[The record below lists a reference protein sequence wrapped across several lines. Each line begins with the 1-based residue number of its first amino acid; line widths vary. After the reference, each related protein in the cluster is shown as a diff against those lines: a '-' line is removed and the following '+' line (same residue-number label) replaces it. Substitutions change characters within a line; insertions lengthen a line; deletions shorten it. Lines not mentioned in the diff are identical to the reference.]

1 MDHCINVIVSH
12 LKDGF
17 KNTKLLHN
25 GTSNISG
32 QIAKNLDFKLKI
44 HFELEVEHIRKP
56 ELKAFVQKNSQS
68 KYIHR
73 NFINKP
79 QNSQIL
85 FFNKAER
92 QKIQEKFAMTSNTQV
107 QFGYTATINNISKN
121 IKNLILYLGYYFNN
135 CQLL

>member
-1 MDHCINVIVSH
+1 M
-12 LKDGF
+12 
-17 KNTKLLHN
+17 
-25 GTSNISG
+25 
-32 QIAKNLDFKLKI
+32 
-44 HFELEVEHIRKP
+44 
-56 ELKAFVQKNSQS
+56 
-68 KYIHR
+68 HR

-107 QFGYTATINNISKN
+107 EFGYTATINNISKN
-121 IKNLILYLGYYFNN
+121 IKNLILYLGYYLNN